1 MSSFQPGWCQINE
14 PRPWDCH
21 AHTQLEWDII
31 SMQAHW
37 HAHTQHTLECRIDH
51 GVVFLSYTL
60 PYGLCYVINSGEMC
74 GTEREFGSDGV
85 RCSETH
91 GGHYSWSP
99 TALLCDSYLRGE
111 ETDMW
116 IKDLSVCLSA
126 CLPVCLPVY
135 PQQLR
140 IHLRIQCIQRVLN
153 GKSDGILE
161 LNRLLWNAILC
172 LECYERCDE
181 SDSSQ
186 QGMPH
191 IYMWY
196 LYAKHLICKGRDND
210 QWGPT
215 RFMENNE
222 RRCVQQRASGV

>member
-1 MSSFQPGWCQINE
+1 MTAGYS
-14 PRPWDCH
+14 
-21 AHTQLEWDII
+21 DI
-31 SMQAHW
+31 W
-37 HAHTQHTLECRIDH
+37 
-51 GVVFLSYTL
+51 F
-60 PYGLCYVINSGEMC
+60 GLCYCDINSGKILV
-74 GTEREFGSDGV
+74 GQRESLDLMV
-85 RCSETH
+85 CCSETR
-91 GGHYSWSP
+91 GGHRGCSA

-191 IYMWY
+191 IYM
-196 LYAKHLICKGRDND
+196 
-210 QWGPT
+210 
-215 RFMENNE
+215 
-222 RRCVQQRASGV
+222 